1 MDKNLSI
8 PDLGVSD
15 NKDLQ
20 PSAIEL
26 PMVSPRP
33 EEIPLAPSSASNFT
47 ITSRLTNVSAI
58 LGKVVKELLNVKDIS
73 KCRPQY
79 EYCLKVLD
87 QCLQQSTN
95 SEKRTTQKCVNLSNQ
110 ITNLR
115 NRHQKAHETIQN
127 DRTKIVNLKG
137 DVHAAKMDII
147 CSQLKERTAQDRI
160 TTLRAE
166 INKLNKHIDEQDCI
180 NLELEA
186 KNEQHEKYKEAT
198 NQELLEAYR
207 KSSGASYQVDKLQ
220 NDYAKIQD
228 TVFQLR
234 DELSRCKD
242 FLAEEGRTKDA
253 LKYELE
259 KNHGGFK
266 NEILDLTK
274 KFNDLKEQNKL
285 LQETHD
291 DTRYK
296 LESMEA
302 HNEVLQ
308 EFFETTQD
316 KYLQEQDDTR
326 SLTGDF
332 ERKNQELQEV
342 AEKLEFIQTEADQ
355 LKKLQTEVRS
365 QVNELES
372 EKHKFILQQSKMQDK
387 IKTLEVDNKECLRDA
402 ENAQSRCDR
411 VISERDGIRL
421 DLLTIRNKYYE
432 LNDER
437 DLLKRE
443 NEVLEQVKNIG
454 MSDAEQ
460 NATRLAVQAAE
471 AAKLAAEAAKQAMEA
486 AKVAREAE
494 EKRRVRAEEH
504 AEEMRR
510 LELERMKREAEIDG
524 ENIKKGNEQY
534 LKDEEV
540 LENLKKR
547 EEMER
552 LREGEEA
559 DRLRQELNNTL
570 NDMRGGGN
578 SVPSDNGLPDDTSSL
593 GRRE

>member
-8 PDLGVSD
+8 PDVGDS
-15 NKDLQ
+15 NKEPQ
-20 PSAIEL
+20 PSAMEL

-33 EEIPLAPSSASNFT
+33 EEIPLAPSTASNFT

-58 LGKVVKELLNVKDIS
+58 LGKVVKELMNVKDIS

-87 QCLQQSTN
+87 KCLQQSTH

-115 NRHQKAHETIQN
+115 NRHQKAHDTIQN

-137 DVHAAKMDII
+137 DVHSAKMDII
-147 CSQLKERTAQDRI
+147 CSQLKEKTAQERI
-160 TTLRAE
+160 TTLKAE
-166 INKLNKHIDEQDCI
+166 VNKLNKHIDEQDCNI
-180 NLELEA
+180 FELEA

-198 NQELLEAYR
+198 NTELLEAYR

-220 NDYAKIQD
+220 NDYAKVQD
-228 TVFQLR
+228 TLFGLR

-242 FLAEEGRTKDA
+242 FLAEESRTKDA

-259 KNHGGFK
+259 KNNGGFK
-266 NEILDLTK
+266 TEILDLTH
-274 KFNDLKEQNKL
+274 KFNELKGKHKL

-291 DTRYK
+291 DTRYQ

-308 EFFETTQD
+308 EFFETTQN

-332 ERKNQELQEV
+332 DRKNQELQEV
-342 AEKLEFIQTEADQ
+342 AEKLEFIQKEADQ
-355 LKKLQTEVRS
+355 LKQLQTEVRS
-365 QVNELES
+365 QVNELER
-372 EKHKFILQQSKMQDK
+372 EKQKFISHQSEMQDK
-387 IKTLEVDNKECLRDA
+387 ITTLEVDNKECLRDA

-443 NEVLEQVKNIG
+443 NEVLEQVKSIG

-494 EKRRVRAEEH
+494 EKRRQRAEEH

-510 LELERMKREAEIDG
+510 LELERMKRDAEMDK
-524 ENIKKGNEQY
+524 ETMKKGNEQY

-540 LENLKKR
+540 LENLRKR
-547 EEMER
+547 EELER

-559 DRLRQELNNTL
+559 DKLRQELNDTL
-570 NDMRGGGN
+570 DEMRGGGN